1 MTQLQNNS
9 ITLSNLFGEQISREE
24 ALLLLQQ
31 DSETYQQF
39 LTFPLEEQEN
49 VLSFIQ
55 GQHGL
60 KITLDT
66 FFNHVLSPTSHPDRL
81 ESLLSCLLNQHV
93 HIKTVLPRE
102 GNKLA
107 EAGSLVI
114 MDIIVELADGSIT
127 DIEMQKIG
135 YLFPGERSS
144 CYVADFIMRQYNR
157 IKSEK
162 GKRFTYRD
170 MKPVYLIVLMENS
183 SKAFKSV
190 APHFIHREQSSY
202 DSNADVTSLS
212 NILYVSLDTFHEV
225 SQNIDNKLQAWLTFL
240 SSAEPKDILKL
251 ITKYPE
257 FKEYYKDIVA
267 FRKKPKEL
275 ISMYSEALAILDHN
289 TELYM
294 INELQNTIKE
304 KETVIAELD
313 STILE
318 KNNTIAEKDNT
329 IAEKDNTIAEK
340 DNTIAEKDNTIAEKD
355 NTIAEKDAIIAAL
368 QEKLHKLNIEN
379 N

>member
-1 MTQLQNNS
+1 MKHSKNNS
-9 ITLSNLFGEQISREE
+9 ILLSNLFGNQISREE
-24 ALLLLQQ
+24 AIALLQE
-31 DSETYQQF
+31 DFETYQKF

-49 VLSFIQ
+49 VISFIQ

-66 FFNHVLSPTSHPDRL
+66 FFNHVLSPTNHPDRL
-81 ESLLSCLLNQHV
+81 ESLLSCLLGQDV

-107 EAGSLVI
+107 ESSSLVI

-157 IKSEK
+157 IKSER

-170 MKPVYLIVLMENS
+170 MKPVYLIVLMEKS
-183 SKAFKSV
+183 SSAFKAVS
-190 APHFIHREQSSY
+190 PHFMHREQISY
-202 DSNADVTSLS
+202 DSKANVKSLS
-212 NILYVSLDTFHEV
+212 NILYISLDTFHEV
-225 SQNIDNKLQAWLTFL
+225 SQNIDTKLQAWLTFL
-240 SSAEPKDILKL
+240 SSADPKDILNL
-251 ITKYPE
+251 VTAYPE
-257 FKEYYKDIVA
+257 FREYYKDIIA

-294 INELQNTIKE
+294 INELQNSLKE
-304 KETVIAELD
+304 KD
-313 STILE
+313 SI
-318 KNNTIAEKDNT
+318 ISEKDT
-329 IAEKDNTIAEK
+329 
-340 DNTIAEKDNTIAEKD
+340 
-355 NTIAEKDAIIAAL
+355 TIAEKDATITEKETTIAEKDALIAAL
-368 QEKLHKLNIEN
+368 QKQLEELTSQN

>member
-225 SQNIDNKLQAWLTFL
+225 SQNIDTKLQAWLTFL
-240 SSAEPKDILKL
+240 SSA
-251 ITKYPE
+251 
-257 FKEYYKDIVA
+257 
-267 FRKKPKEL
+267 KPKEL

>member
-1 MTQLQNNS
+1 MNQSQNKS
-9 ITLSNLFGEQISREE
+9 ITLSNLFGKQISREE

-31 DSETYQQF
+31 DFETYQNF

-49 VLSFIQ
+49 VLSFVQ

-66 FFNHVLSPTSHPDRL
+66 FF
-81 ESLLSCLLNQHV
+81 
-93 HIKTVLPRE
+93 K
-102 GNKLA
+102 
-107 EAGSLVI
+107 
-114 MDIIVELADGSIT
+114 LADGSIT

-170 MKPVYLIVLMENS
+170 MKPVYLIVLMEQS
-183 SKAFKSV
+183 STAFKAVS
-190 APHFIHREQSSY
+190 PHFMHHEQISY
-202 DSNADVTSLS
+202 NSNAKVTSLS

-257 FKEYYKDIVA
+257 FEEYYNDIVA

-313 STILE
+313 NTILE
-318 KNNTIAEKDNT
+318 KN
-329 IAEKDNTIAEK
+329 
-340 DNTIAEKDNTIAEKD
+340 

-368 QEKLHKLNIEN
+368 QEKLHNLNIEN

>member
-1 MTQLQNNS
+1 MTQTQNNS
-9 ITLSNLFGEQISREE
+9 IALSNLFGEQISREE
-24 ALLLLQQ
+24 ALILLQQ
-31 DSETYQQF
+31 DSETYQNF

-66 FFNHVLSPTSHPDRL
+66 FFNHVLSPTHHPDRL
-81 ESLLSCLLNQHV
+81 ESLLSCLLGQEV
-93 HIKTVLPRE
+93 HIKTILPRE

-107 EAGSLVI
+107 ESGSLVI

-144 CYVADFIMRQYNR
+144 CYIADFIMRQYNR
-157 IKSEK
+157 IKSKK

-170 MKPVYLIVLMENS
+170 MKPVYLIVLMEQS
-183 SKAFKSV
+183 SSEFKAVS
-190 APHFIHREQSSY
+190 PHFIHREQISY
-202 DSNADVTSLS
+202 DSNATVTSLS
-212 NILYVSLDTFHEV
+212 NILYVSLDTFHQV
-225 SQNIDNKLQAWLTFL
+225 VQNIDNKLHAWLTFL
-240 SSAEPKDILKL
+240 SSSEPADILRL
-251 ITKYPE
+251 VTTYPE
-257 FKEYYKDIVA
+257 FKEYYKDIVE

-294 INELQNTIKE
+294 ISELQNTVKE
-304 KETVIAELD
+304 LKDTISQAENEIVEKKTALAETNATLAETNAALAEKDSIIAELQQQ
-313 STILE
+313 L
-318 KNNTIAEKDNT
+318 AELRSQINPK
-329 IAEKDNTIAEK
+329 
-340 DNTIAEKDNTIAEKD
+340 
-355 NTIAEKDAIIAAL
+355 
-368 QEKLHKLNIEN
+368 
-379 N
+379 

>member
-1 MTQLQNNS
+1 MNKSQNNS
-9 ITLSNLFGEQISREE
+9 ITLSNLFGNQISRED

-31 DSETYQQF
+31 YSETYQNF
-39 LTFPLEEQEN
+39 LTFPFEEQEN

-66 FFNHVLSPTSHPDRL
+66 FFNHVLSPTYHPDRL
-81 ESLLSCLLNQHV
+81 ESLLSCLLNQEV

-107 EAGSLVI
+107 ESGSLVI
-114 MDIIVELADGSIT
+114 MDIIVELTDGSIT

-144 CYVADFIMRQYNR
+144 CYIADFIMRQYNR
-157 IKSEK
+157 IKGEK

-170 MKPVYLIVLMENS
+170 MKPVYLIVLMEQS
-183 SKAFKSV
+183 STAFKAVS
-190 APHFIHREQSSY
+190 PHFMHREQISY
-202 DSNADVTSLS
+202 DSNANVTSLS

-225 SQNIDNKLQAWLTFL
+225 SQNIDTKLQAWLTFL
-240 SSAEPKDILKL
+240 SSAEPKDILNL

-257 FKEYYKDIVA
+257 FEEYYHDIVA

-294 INELQNTIKE
+294 INELQNAIKE

-340 DNTIAEKDNTIAEKD
+340 DNTIAEKD
-355 NTIAEKDAIIAAL
+355 AIIAMLQKQIDAL
-368 QEKLHKLNIEN
+368 N
-379 N
+379 NQI

>member
-1 MTQLQNNS
+1 MKQTQVNS
-9 ITLSNLFGEQISREE
+9 ITLSNLFGAQISREE
-24 ALLLLQQ
+24 AFSLLQQ
-31 DSETYQQF
+31 DSETYEKF
-39 LTFPLEEQEN
+39 LTFPADEQEN

-66 FFNHVLSPTSHPDRL
+66 FFNHVLSPTNHPDRL
-81 ESLLSCLLNQHV
+81 ESLLSCLLNQEV
-93 HIKTVLPRE
+93 RIKTVLPRE
-102 GNKLA
+102 GNKLI

-144 CYVADFIMRQYNR
+144 CYIADFIMRQYNR
-157 IKSEK
+157 IKSQK

-170 MKPVYLIVLMENS
+170 MKPVYLIVLTEKS
-183 SKAFKSV
+183 SAEFKAVS
-190 APHFIHREQSSY
+190 PHFMHREQISY
-202 DSNADVTSLS
+202 DSNANVQSLS
-212 NILYVSLDTFHEV
+212 NILYVSLDTFHQV
-225 SQNIDNKLQAWLTFL
+225 VQNIDTKLQAWLTFL
-240 SSAEPKDILKL
+240 SSAEPTDILKL
-251 ITKYPE
+251 VATYPE

-294 INELQNTIKE
+294 INELQNTVKE
-304 KETVIAELD
+304 KDSIIAQ
-313 STILE
+313 
-318 KNNTIAEKDNT
+318 KNT
-329 IAEKDNTIAEK
+329 
-340 DNTIAEKDNTIAEKD
+340 
-355 NTIAEKDAIIAAL
+355 TIAEKDAIITTL
-368 QEKLHKLNIEN
+368 QKQLEDLKSQNIK
-379 N
+379 

>member
-340 DNTIAEKDNTIAEKD
+340 D
-355 NTIAEKDAIIAAL
+355 AIIAAL

>member
-1 MTQLQNNS
+1 MNQLQNNS
-9 ITLSNLFGEQISREE
+9 ITLSNLFGGQISREE
-24 ALLLLQQ
+24 ALILLQQ
-31 DSETYQQF
+31 DSETYQKF

-60 KITLDT
+60 KITLDN
-66 FFNHVLSPTSHPDRL
+66 FFKHVLSPTYHPDRL
-81 ESLLSCLLNQHV
+81 ESLLSCLLNQDI

-107 EAGSLVI
+107 ESGSLVI

-157 IKSEK
+157 IKSK
-162 GKRFTYRD
+162 RGKRFTYRD
-170 MKPVYLIVLMENS
+170 MQPVYLIVLMEQS
-183 SKAFKSV
+183 SSEFKAVS
-190 APHFIHREQSSY
+190 PHFMHREQISY
-202 DSNADVTSLS
+202 DSNATVKSLS
-212 NILYVSLDTFHEV
+212 NILYVSLDTFHQV
-225 SQNIDNKLQAWLTFL
+225 VQNIDTKLKAWLTFL
-240 SSAEPKDILKL
+240 SSSDPADILSL
-251 ITKYPE
+251 VTAYPE
-257 FKEYYKDIVA
+257 FKEYYKDIVE

-294 INELQNTIKE
+294 INELQNTVKE
-304 KETVIAELD
+304 LKDTISQSEAE
-313 STILE
+313 
-318 KNNTIAEKDNT
+318 IAEKKAT
-329 IAEKDNTIAEK
+329 LAEQNATLAEQSA
-340 DNTIAEKDNTIAEKD
+340 TLAEQSASL
-355 NTIAEKDAIIAAL
+355 AAKDAIIEEL
-368 QEKLHKLNIEN
+368 QKQIEGLRSHIN
-379 N
+379 TVK